1 MISDKINQ
9 WTLLVGMLPLAM
21 SFGAGDVIGLRLD
34 GRQHEEFFLT
44 AAQSIFALSLLLRLR
59 FSLWSGMVL
68 ILLFAAQIAIAFVFQ
83 HDEGKVIAS
92 LTILA
97 WVYLGLS
104 VPLFLKQLPGLA
116 SVIRSV
122 VRGPAP
128 IQ

>member
-1 MISDKINQ
+1 
-9 WTLLVGMLPLAM
+9 
-21 SFGAGDVIGLRLD
+21 LRLD